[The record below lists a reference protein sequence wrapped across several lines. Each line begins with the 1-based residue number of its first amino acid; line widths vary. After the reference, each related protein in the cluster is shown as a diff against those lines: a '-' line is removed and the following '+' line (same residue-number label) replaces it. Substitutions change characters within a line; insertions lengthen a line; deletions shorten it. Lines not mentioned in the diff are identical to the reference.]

1 MLKQRQDS
9 LKTHVR
15 RLLDGTEC
23 IVCKKDGVHRRE
35 LECGRGQKLVGLRIG
50 HRLQPFCGIW

>member
-23 IVCKKDGVHRRE
+23 IVCKKDGVVRDTMFQRSG
-35 LECGRGQKLVGLRIG
+35 CVSTSI
-50 HRLQPFCGIW
+50 